1 MDGVTSQIS
10 LSKPDPTTGANPRSS
25 WHRRASRPV
34 MFWMAA
40 LIVVVVVHRWI
51 PQSRWLLVH
60 MATLGIAANSI
71 MIWGQHFADSVL
83 RTRHDEAA
91 RDIQVWRQRALNLGI
106 VVTVVGMVAG
116 WPVVTSLGAAV
127 VGLVFMYYAL
137 QLIGQARRA
146 LPGRFGHVARWYVAA
161 ALLLPLGA
169 AAGAVMSFSMPEPWQ
184 GRLMVAHVVLNML
197 GFVGLT
203 ATATLLTLGPP
214 MLRTPMEPTSE
225 RLHRLALP
233 LMLVGVLVTAAAAT
247 VGWRW
252 VTLAGLVVW
261 LVGFGC
267 AIAPE
272 VATAIRKPPRDFPT
286 WSVGMAIIWI
296 AGCVSWLSW
305 QVLARPL
312 LDAEHVKQVT
322 APLIV
327 GGLVQLVLGAMSYL
341 MPVVMGG
348 GPRMT
353 RATNAVM
360 NRAGA
365 LRVSVANAGLVAF
378 LLADTSWARVVT
390 SLLVFVAVASFVPVM
405 VAMVATMR
413 KVRSQ
418 QAEDSAKDLPAA
430 RQGLEEQ
437 AAAASEQSR
446 RDLLGAG
453 VGIAG
458 VAAAL
463 YWLDR
468 DASSSPRAVDV
479 PATGHTVEVDVACV
493 DMRFVPDHAQVAPGD
508 RLVVHL
514 VNDDPAQVHDLRFE
528 NGVDSGRL
536 AHGQTAA
543 LDVGVVGAPLEGW
556 CTIVGH
562 RAMGMV
568 FHVRTDGT
576 AAEQTIDLD
585 AAPGADYVTRDAAL
599 PEARSGSLELDL
611 VVQESIQEVAPGI
624 TQRVMTYNGRVM
636 GPPLVA
642 ALGTQVMAHLRNDG
656 TMGHSI
662 DFHAGD
668 VSPDQVMRTIPP
680 GASLDYPFILRRSGI
695 WLYHCSTMPMS
706 AHLAAGMY
714 GAVVVPPR
722 GLARVDREYLLVQQ
736 DAYLGPDG
744 GEVDTAK
751 IAAEKPDLIMWN
763 GHANQYMHEPL
774 RARVGER
781 VRLWVLAAG
790 PSRDTTF
797 HVVGGQ
803 FDTVFKEGEW
813 LLRPD
818 NSHGGGAQALH
829 LGPSQGGFVELVFR
843 EPGNYTFVN
852 HSFVEAERGARG
864 IIRVT

>member
-1 MDGVTSQIS
+1 MDAVTSQIS
-10 LSKPDPTTGANPRSS
+10 LTTPEPSTGRNARSS

-40 LIVVVVVHRWI
+40 LIVLVVIHRWI

-83 RTRHDEAA
+83 RTRHDDAA
-91 RDIQVWRQRALNLGI
+91 RDTQVWRQRALNLGI

-116 WPVVTSLGAAV
+116 WPVITTVGAAV

-137 QLIGQARRA
+137 QLVGQARKA

-184 GRLMVAHVVLNML
+184 GRLMIAHVVLNVL

-203 ATATLLTLGPP
+203 ATATLLTLWPT
-214 MLRTPMEPTSE
+214 MLRTPMEPWSE
-225 RLHRLALP
+225 RLHRRALP
-233 LMLVGVLVTAAAAT
+233 LMLAGVLVSAAAAT

-252 VTLAGLVVW
+252 ITLAGLVVW
-261 LVGFGC
+261 LTGFGC
-267 AIAPE
+267 AIAPAA
-272 VATAIRKPPRDFPT
+272 ATAIRKPPRDFPT
-286 WSVGMAIIWI
+286 WSVGMAMVWI
-296 AGCVSWLSW
+296 AGCVSWLVW
-305 QVLARPL
+305 QVLTRPL
-312 LDAEHVKQVT
+312 LDAEYIKQVT

-378 LLADTSWARVVT
+378 LLAETSWAKVVT
-390 SLLVFVAVASFVPVM
+390 SLVVFLALASFAPVM
-405 VAMVATMR
+405 IAMVATMR
-413 KVRSQ
+413 RVRQ
-418 QAEDSAKDLPAA
+418 QQSDESPKDLPAA

-446 RDLLGAG
+446 RDVLGAG
-453 VGIAG
+453 IGIAG

-468 DASSSPRAVDV
+468 DATDAPRVADV
-479 PATGHTVEVDVACV
+479 PATGRTVEVDVACV
-493 DMRFVPDHAQVAPGD
+493 EMRFVPDHVQVAPGD
-508 RLVVHL
+508 RLLVNL

-536 AHGQTAA
+536 AHRQTAR
-543 LDVGVVGAPLEGW
+543 LDVGVVGTPLEGW

-576 AAEQTIDLD
+576 AVEQAIDLD
-585 AAPGADYVTRDAAL
+585 AAPGADYVTRDAVL

-611 VVQESIQEVAPGI
+611 VVLESVQEVAPGT
-624 TQRVMTYNGRVM
+624 TQHSMTYNGRVM
-636 GPPLVA
+636 GPAIVA
-642 ALGTQVMAHLRNDG
+642 ALNTQILVHLTNNG
-656 TMGHSI
+656 TMGHSV

-680 GASLDYPFILRRSGI
+680 GESLDYPFTTRRSGI

-714 GAVVVPPR
+714 GAVVVPPT
-722 GLARVDREYLLVQQ
+722 GLTVVDREYLLVQQ
-736 DAYLGPDG
+736 EAYLGPDG
-744 GEVDTAK
+744 GEVDTTK
-751 IAAEKPDLIMWN
+751 IADENPDLVLWN
-763 GHANQYMHEPL
+763 GHANQYVHEPL
-774 RARVGER
+774 TARVGER

-790 PSRDTTF
+790 PSRGTTF

-813 LLRPD
+813 LLRP
-818 NSHGGGAQALH
+818 NEHSGGAQALD
-829 LGPSQGGFVELVFR
+829 LGPSQGGFVEMVFT
-843 EPGNYTFVN
+843 EPGSYTFVN
-852 HSFVEAERGARG
+852 HSFVDAERGARG
-864 IIRVT
+864 IIRVV